1 MTMRVDVIFRSGI
14 KNSYKPVK
22 SFQFLKEHNKL
33 LITMENYGRT
43 VNLDA
48 NQILD
53 LKVDFDHQFG
63 EMPYSNHN

>member
-1 MTMRVDVIFRSGI
+1 MIMKVLVVFRSGI

-22 SFQFLKEHNKL
+22 SFQFIKEYSKL

-43 VNLDA
+43 VSLDT
-48 NQILD
+48 NQIVD
-53 LKVDFDHQFG
+53 LKVDFEYQIG